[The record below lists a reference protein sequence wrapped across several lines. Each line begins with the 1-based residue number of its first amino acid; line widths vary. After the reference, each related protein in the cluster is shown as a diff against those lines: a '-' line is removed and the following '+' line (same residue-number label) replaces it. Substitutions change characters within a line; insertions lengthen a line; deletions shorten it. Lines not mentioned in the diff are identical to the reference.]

1 MGRRSYSGE
10 KRRKELDRKAK
21 RDAKQEKKQGKGGE
35 AGGGPPIDW
44 DAMVGG
50 PDAPP
55 PEGDQAPPSDQAPD
69 PYPRP

>member
-10 KRRKELDRKAK
+10 KWRKEQARRAK
-21 RDAKQEKKQGKGGE
+21 RDAKAEKKREGRTEGE

-50 PDAPP
+50 PETPP
-55 PEGDQAPPSDQAPD
+55 PAPAPED
-69 PYPRP
+69 ERPE

>member
-10 KRRKELDRKAK
+10 KWRREQARKAK
-21 RDAKQEKKQGKGGE
+21 RDAKAERKKEGAKEGE

-50 PDAPP
+50 PDQAPP
-55 PEGDQAPPSDQAPD
+55 PPEDERTS
-69 PYPRP
+69 

>member
-10 KRRKELDRKAK
+10 KWRKEQARKAK
-21 RDAKQEKKQGKGGE
+21 REAKQEKKREGRMEGE

-50 PDAPP
+50 PEAPP
-55 PEGDQAPPSDQAPD
+55 PGE
-69 PYPRP
+69 PREDERPH

>member
-10 KRRKELDRKAK
+10 KWRREQARKAK
-21 RDAKQEKKQGKGGE
+21 RDAKAEKKREGAKEGE

-50 PDAPP
+50 PDTATPP
-55 PEGDQAPPSDQAPD
+55 PAAPD
-69 PYPRP
+69 DERPQ

>member
-10 KRRKELDRKAK
+10 KWRREQARKAK
-21 RDAKQEKKQGKGGE
+21 RDAKAERKKDGAKEGE

-50 PDAPP
+50 PDTPP
-55 PEGDQAPPSDQAPD
+55 PAPEEE
-69 PYPRP
+69 RPA

>member
-10 KRRKELDRKAK
+10 KWRREQARKAK
-21 RDAKQEKKQGKGGE
+21 RDAKAEKKKEGGAKEGE

-50 PDAPP
+50 PDTPPPAPP
-55 PEGDQAPPSDQAPD
+55 LADDE
-69 PYPRP
+69 RPV